1 MSEKVQIDSKLY
13 QAGLAISFL
22 VVVAGTARAE
32 LPSVELGAGMFRIEA
47 ELAAT
52 PAARQVGLMN
62 REAMA
67 PQHGMVFVFTEAAR
81 HCMWMRNTLIP
92 LSVAFVDQTGR
103 ILNIEDMQPRTET
116 NHCAAA
122 PAVFALEMNL
132 GWFAEKGIKPG
143 DRLRGF
149 DRLPSGR

>member
-1 MSEKVQIDSKLY
+1 MRSGSVLMTTVAWLA
-13 QAGLAISFL
+13 AGLPAL
-22 VVVAGTARAE
+22 ARAD
-32 LPSVELGAGMFRIEA
+32 LPVVELGAGMFRIEA

-52 PAARQVGLMN
+52 PASRQVGLMN

-67 PQHGMVFVFTEAAR
+67 PQRGMVFVFTEAAR

-92 LSVAFVDQTGR
+92 LSVAFLDQSGR
-103 ILNIEDMQPRTET
+103 ILNIEEMQPRTET

-122 PAVFALEMNL
+122 PATFALEMNH

-143 DRLRGF
+143 DRLRGIE
-149 DRLPSGR
+149 RLPPGR

>member
-22 VVVAGTARAE
+22 VVVAGTPRAE

-62 REAMA
+62 RETMA

>member
-1 MSEKVQIDSKLY
+1 
-13 QAGLAISFL
+13 
-22 VVVAGTARAE
+22 
-32 LPSVELGAGMFRIEA
+32 MFRIEA